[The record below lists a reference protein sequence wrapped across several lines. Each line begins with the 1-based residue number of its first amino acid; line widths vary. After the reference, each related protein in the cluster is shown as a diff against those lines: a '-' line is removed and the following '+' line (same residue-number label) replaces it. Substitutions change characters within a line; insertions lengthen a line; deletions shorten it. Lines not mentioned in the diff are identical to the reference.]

1 MEAKLKAEAEV
12 AEKKRKLEE
21 EKSKALAVRTY
32 VTEETQV
39 LIVNDSAAQWS
50 SFAKRIQGLSCS
62 YVWGTFDLEFERI
75 NCVLLQVAFYTLK
88 VSKYVLE
95 S

>member
-1 MEAKLKAEAEV
+1 MILYSWICNLQINDFKLFFVRRVAMEAKLKAEAEV

-50 SFAKRIQGLSCS
+50 SFAKRIQGLSYS
-62 YVWGTFDLEFERI
+62 YV
-75 NCVLLQVAFYTLK
+75 
-88 VSKYVLE
+88 
-95 S
+95 